1 MFYIAV
7 HLGQYKNSKKMENLT
22 TKEKELFLKWSFFYT
37 VAEYEKKVSEY
48 LKAKKEIEEELN
60 KWIQQKSKGSFNFLC

>member
-1 MFYIAV
+1 
-7 HLGQYKNSKKMENLT
+7 MENLT
-22 TKEKELFLKWSFFYT
+22 TKEKELFFKWSFVYT

-60 KWIQQKSKGSFNFLC
+60 K

>member
-22 TKEKELFLKWSFFYT
+22 TKEKELFLKWSFVYT